1 MDGRGLAKGWGLGNV
16 YKGVH
21 FAILFP
27 CVYGVNVAAIVV
39 KIKRIG
45 IYKKPTLFIS

>member
-1 MDGRGLAKGWGLGNV
+1 M

-21 FAILFP
+21 FAILFT
-27 CVYGVNVAAIVV
+27 CVYGENVAAIVV

-45 IYKKPTLFIS
+45 TYKKPSLFVN